1 MEALYTEAEDHA
13 FPDYAT
19 GTMPQVHVS
28 SEDDKAYARQKRKRT
43 SLEDQSVLEDAY
55 KRDPKP
61 DKTARLEIVR
71 MVNLGE
77 KEVQIWFQNRR
88 QSSRRKS
95 RPLLPHEIAQYHMA
109 RHGPFVP
116 GPASTRDAEFGASDH
131 GPTHTNALEH
141 ESRVTP
147 STVNP
152 LLDQLPSTSPPAS
165 LTAAN
170 AVSHSH
176 PVVSLATFSATAS
189 RPSSSSMAVNGPQIA
204 STSHLDRMPYP
215 AMRTACAPPLAAS
228 ASVQQYAAAH
238 MAARHSNQPA
248 DVAVDGPQWQ
258 REHVQGSSFVIQ
270 QITTT
275 EPSRRLRKA
284 PSVVRL
290 SLSLDGT
297 ASVVNKDPSSP
308 SPPRAAQRHMLPS
321 GKGQAPSMQATYPRQ
336 SVLPA
341 PCSNLERSSS
351 GRARDSRAWEFWCDK
366 DSRNELELK
375 AEQDSSGSAADAIS
389 LLRSTSG
396 RSILGVLSTN
406 GSPFFAG
413 KHTDMKRSKLG
424 HPRTSLGRA
433 NTSLGRLQGRLTAEP
448 TSYRKA
454 TASLKHSETDFS
466 IYIPGNES
474 DKENW
479 SPGAGSTAADKAT
492 VKTGLTQVLGPTKP
506 TLGADRNA
514 INTAKLGAKG
524 QENVETTA
532 GREAHT
538 SENTDPET
546 DPEVAAFMRGGRVS
560 NSGSSEADL
569 DCVQGLLSLSQGN
582 WR

>member
-1 MEALYTEAEDHA
+1 
-13 FPDYAT
+13 
-19 GTMPQVHVS
+19 MPQILAS

-61 DKTARLEIVR
+61 DKAARLEIVR

-116 GPASTRDAEFGASDH
+116 GPVSTGDAEFSANDH
-131 GPTHTNALEH
+131 AQSHTNALGP
-141 ESRVTP
+141 ESRVISP
-147 STVNP
+147 TVIP
-152 LLDQLPSTSPPAS
+152 LLGQVSSTSPPAS
-165 LTAAN
+165 LTAVN
-170 AVSHSH
+170 AVSQNH
-176 PVVSLATFSATAS
+176 PQISLAAFSATAS
-189 RPSSSSMAVNGPQIA
+189 RPSPSSMAVNGPQTA
-204 STSHLDRMPYP
+204 STSGLDWMQCPS
-215 AMRTACAPPLAAS
+215 MRTACAPPLAAS
-228 ASVQQYAAAH
+228 ASLQQHAAAH
-238 MAARHSNQPA
+238 MAGRYPGLPA
-248 DVAVDGPQWQ
+248 GVAVNRSPWQ
-258 REHVQGSSFVIQ
+258 REHVPGNSFEFQ

-275 EPSRRLRKA
+275 ESSRRLRKA

-308 SPPRAAQRHMLPS
+308 SPPRAAQYHMLPS
-321 GKGQAPSMQATYPRQ
+321 GEGQTPSMQAVQPRQ
-336 SVLPA
+336 AALPA
-341 PCSNLERSSS
+341 PRSNLERSYS

-366 DSRNELELK
+366 ESRNELELK

-389 LLRSTSG
+389 LLRSSSG
-396 RSILGVLSTN
+396 RSILGALPTN
-406 GSPFFAG
+406 RSPFFAG

-424 HPRTSLGRA
+424 HHRTSLGRA
-433 NTSLGRLQGRLTAEP
+433 NTSLGRLQGRSTAEP
-448 TSYRKA
+448 TMYKKG
-454 TASLKHSETDFS
+454 TASLNLSDTES
-466 IYIPGNES
+466 SVYIPGNES

-479 SPGAGSTAADKAT
+479 SPGAGFTVADKA
-492 VKTGLTQVLGPTKP
+492 VAATGSSKEPGGRKP
-506 TLGADRNA
+506 TLGGNRNA
-514 INTAKLGAKG
+514 INTVKAGSKG
-524 QENVETTA
+524 RDTVKTST
-532 GREAHT
+532 GRETHD
-538 SENTDPET
+538 SENADPEA

-560 NSGSSEADL
+560 NSASSEADL

>member
-1 MEALYTEAEDHA
+1 MEALYTEADDHA
-13 FPDYAT
+13 SPDYAT
-19 GTMPQVHVS
+19 GTMPQILAS

-116 GPASTRDAEFGASDH
+116 GPVSTRDTEFSANDSGQS
-131 GPTHTNALEH
+131 HTDALGSEL
-141 ESRVTP
+141 RVTP
-147 STVNP
+147 PTVNS
-152 LLDQLPSTSPPAS
+152 LLGQVFSTSPPAS
-165 LTAAN
+165 LTAVN
-170 AVSHSH
+170 AVSQNY
-176 PVVSLATFSATAS
+176 PQVSMAAISATAS
-189 RPSSSSMAVNGPQIA
+189 TPLSSSMTMNGPQTA
-204 STSHLDRMPYP
+204 STSDLDWMPYP
-215 AMRTACAPPLAAS
+215 AMRTACAPLPAAS
-228 ASVQQYAAAH
+228 SSFQQHAAAH
-238 MAARHSNQPA
+238 MAARDPNLPA
-248 DVAVDGPQWQ
+248 GVAVNRSPWQ
-258 REHVQGSSFVIQ
+258 REHIPGNTSEYQRL
-270 QITTT
+270 TTT

-308 SPPRAAQRHMLPS
+308 SPPRAAQYHVLPS
-321 GKGQAPSMQATYPRQ
+321 GEGQTPSMQAVQPRQ
-336 SVLPA
+336 AALPA
-341 PCSNLERSSS
+341 PRSNLERSYS

-366 DSRNELELK
+366 ESRNELELK
-375 AEQDSSGSAADAIS
+375 AEQDSSGSAAGAIS
-389 LLRSTSG
+389 LLRSSSG
-396 RSILGVLSTN
+396 RSILGALPTN
-406 GSPFFAG
+406 RGPFFAG

-424 HPRTSLGRA
+424 HHGTSLGRA
-433 NTSLGRLQGRLTAEP
+433 NTSLGRLQSRSTAEP
-448 TSYRKA
+448 TMYKKG
-454 TASLKHSETDFS
+454 TASLKHSDTES
-466 IYIPGNES
+466 SVYIPGNES

-479 SPGAGSTAADKAT
+479 SPGAGSTVADKA
-492 VKTGLTQVLGPTKP
+492 VAVTGSSKEPGGRKP
-506 TLGADRNA
+506 TLGGNRNS
-514 INTAKLGAKG
+514 INTVKAGSKSRDTAK
-524 QENVETTA
+524 TST
-532 GREAHT
+532 GRETHD
-538 SENTDPET
+538 SENADPEA
-546 DPEVAAFMRGGRVS
+546 DPEIAAFMRGGRVS
-560 NSGSSEADL
+560 NSASSEADL

>member
-1 MEALYTEAEDHA
+1 
-13 FPDYAT
+13 
-19 GTMPQVHVS
+19 MPQVHVS

-61 DKTARLEIVR
+61 DKAARLEIVR
-71 MVNLGE
+71 VVNLGE
-77 KEVQIWFQNRR
+77 KEVQNRR

-95 RPLLPHEIAQYHMA
+95 RPLLPHEIAQYHIA

-116 GPASTRDAEFGASDH
+116 GPESTRTAGSGANDH
-131 GPTHTNALEH
+131 GQSHTNAREP
-141 ESRVTP
+141 ESRVVP
-147 STVNP
+147 PAINP
-152 LLDQLPSTSPPAS
+152 LPGQLASTLPPAS
-165 LTAAN
+165 LTAVN
-170 AVSHSH
+170 AVSQNY
-176 PVVSLATFSATAS
+176 PQVSQAAFNATAS
-189 RPSSSSMAVNGPQIA
+189 RPTSSSMAVNGPQTA
-204 STSHLDRMPYP
+204 CTSDLDRMPYP
-215 AMRTACAPPLAAS
+215 AMRTARAPPPAAS
-228 ASVQQYAAAH
+228 ASFQLYAAAH
-238 MAARHSNQPA
+238 MAARDPNQLA
-248 DVAVDGPQWQ
+248 GVAVDGPQWQ
-258 REHVQGSSFVIQ
+258 REHVPGSSFVFQ

-308 SPPRAAQRHMLPS
+308 SPPRAAQRHMLSS
-321 GKGQAPSMQATYPRQ
+321 GRGQAPSTQAVQ
-336 SVLPA
+336 SRRAAVPA
-341 PCSNLERSSS
+341 PRSNLERSFS

-375 AEQDSSGSAADAIS
+375 AGQDSSGSAADAIS
-389 LLRSTSG
+389 LLRSSSG
-396 RSILGVLSTN
+396 RSILGALPTN

-413 KHTDMKRSKLG
+413 RHTDMKRSKLG

-433 NTSLGRLQGRLTAEP
+433 NTSLGRLQGRSTAEP
-448 TSYRKA
+448 TSYKKA
-454 TASLKHSETDFS
+454 TASLKHSETDS
-466 IYIPGNES
+466 SVYIPGNES

-479 SPGAGSTAADKAT
+479 SPGAGSSVADKAT
-492 VKTGLTQVLGPTKP
+492 VKTGLTQELGPRKP

-514 INTAKLGAKG
+514 INTAKIGAKG
-524 QENVETTA
+524 QENVKTTA

-538 SENTDPET
+538 SENTDPEA

-569 DCVQGLLSLSQGN
+569 DCVHGLLSLSQGN